1 MQRKSLLPYFAG
13 SGLFFLAGVLSA
25 HTWLAAPLANAQTTK
40 QDPKPPQAFLA
51 ADERMEPV
59 VREILAT
66 MKRMDQRL
74 EHIEKSLT
82 GSKKSAAA
90 STETDVRSRPR

>member
-1 MQRKSLLPYFAG
+1 MRSRGWLTHVAG
-13 SGLFFLAGVLSA
+13 GGLFFLAGVISA
-25 HTWLAAPLANAQTTK
+25 HTWLAAPQASAQTTK

-59 VREILAT
+59 VRDILAT

-74 EHIEKSLT
+74 ENIEKSLT
-82 GSKKSAAA
+82 GSRKSTGESSDAG
-90 STETDVRSRPR
+90 SRQRPR